1 MQTFEE
7 LLAAGNTP
15 EQALALINA
24 AKAASANGTKVRVR
38 KYRYNLTYLQDM
50 PDVPV
55 GPFKLLGVSDKD
67 TGVWMRI
74 QFSNGKVTVV
84 DSGMLAAMHNSGTP
98 IFVEASVT
106 EDSEA
111 TLLPNLQLG
120 VRKHELVVQ

>member
-1 MQTFEE
+1 MTFEE
-7 LLAAGNTP
+7 LTAAGNTP
-15 EQALALINA
+15 EQALAIINA
-24 AKAASANGTKVRVR
+24 AKAASANGTRVKIR

-55 GPFKLLGVSDKD
+55 GPFKILGQPSDKD
-67 TGVWMRI
+67 TGVWIRI

-98 IFVEASVT
+98 IFVEASVS

-120 VRKHELVVQ
+120 VRKHELVVE